1 MIDQNRARGDAKVKW
16 FALAPIYER
25 VGMLTAADLEKF
37 AHYIQDSADVIRY
50 RQEIRQQGEMIIGV
64 NKKGQ
69 EYQQINYIFTLLNQ
83 ALDRINKTGIQ
94 FGDSP
99 AARARLSVDDEHSG
113 SSLASFIKTRP
124 TG

>member
-64 NKKGQ
+64 NKKGHPLESGFRQ
-69 EYQQINYIFTLLNQ
+69 DQQ
-83 ALDRINKTGIQ
+83 D
-94 FGDSP
+94 GDT
-99 AARARLSVDDEHSG
+99 VW
-113 SSLASFIKTRP
+113 
-124 TG
+124 